1 MKNLA
6 YVFVAAALAAGV
18 AGPAWALESSKA
30 AVALGNLTALGTAS
44 ATITGETLDDTG
56 WVTVLRTF
64 IKTPNK
70 KELAFDMA
78 LQCGLVTDTTV
89 KSKGGNKETAE
100 ARGSIRVRVKVTDD
114 GGAGTVRFAAPSA
127 DSFTPI
133 PSDPNGID
141 VSGPIGVTYCDRFQK
156 LEGTF
161 AGLNCFVVPGDP
173 PTVSCPDPEEL
184 RLILKT
190 LNANAFNFLLADV
203 VPGVQKIEVQA
214 RAQATVAL
222 GGVGDEL
229 GDATA
234 EAFVGLGSLLVETIR
249 LIQGEDGTPELQ

>member
-1 MKNLA
+1 MRKLA
-6 YVFVAAALAAGV
+6 YVFVAAALAASG

-44 ATITGETLDDTG
+44 ATISGDTLDDTG
-56 WVTVLRTF
+56 WVTVARTF

-78 LQCGLVTDTTV
+78 LQCGLVTDTKV
-89 KSKGGNKETAE
+89 KSKGGNKETSE
-100 ARGSIRVRVKVTDD
+100 ARGSIRVRVKVTDE
-114 GGAGTVRFAAPSA
+114 AGTERFAAPAA
-127 DSFTPI
+127 DTFTPI

-141 VSGPIGVTYCDRFQK
+141 ISGPVGVTYCDRFQK
-156 LEGTF
+156 LEATF

-249 LIQGEDGTPELQ
+249 LIKDEDGTPVLQ